1 MLSGESQ
8 LGSDTSSPELVAVES
23 GVNVRASETRSE
35 RLSHAQRTWGTLPP
49 GDNSE
54 APAALDPQRPEMA
67 SPGHPGPGAIQG
79 CVGRDEGQLSGEG
92 YLLQRWGEKGKRNV
106 FLRKGVGR
114 AAEVEE
120 AHILVGEAGG

>member
-67 SPGHPGPGAIQG
+67 NPGHPGPGAIQG
-79 CVGRDEGQLSGEG
+79 CVGRDEGNF
-92 YLLQRWGEKGKRNV
+92 REKVTFCRGGGRRGK
-106 FLRKGVGR
+106 
-114 AAEVEE
+114 EMYS
-120 AHILVGEAGG
+120 